1 MQVGKV
7 KPIPRSDQHILTLNI
22 PCKYIS
28 ILHILDIISLPTW
41 RWWVPLVVPITAKVA
56 VLGPTTADVAVVG
69 PSNEWWPHSRG
80 PIFDKKD
87 INKFLKAKGIEPL
100 TSHLTKLVANHYSN
114 ISFV

>member
-1 MQVGKV
+1 MWNICRFERCKVGKV

-69 PSNEWWPHSRG
+69 PSNADVVVVG
-80 PIFDKKD
+80 PTTGVP
-87 INKFLKAKGIEPL
+87 FLIK
-100 TSHLTKLVANHYSN
+100 N
-114 ISFV
+114 ISTNF